1 MRRWRRLRGSRME
14 SRRGQWC
21 GRERRCGRRRERE
34 RRRQHGRRCRGS
46 LRRWQRG
53 RIGRR
58 LRRCCSRGRAKR
70 RAVLWVRGRWQ
81 RRERRRRHRRRWRC
95 RRRPQGRR
103 RRRRGQWRQGWWG
116 RGRRRRHERWWPR
129 REGGFGDFD
138 GQRAVGQAEVG
149 GDGGAHLRL
158 REAAAE
164 QRARLRR
171 TALFYDE
178 KQHVHPLKRRVGH
191 GHAAAVQLR
200 DLRRQAAAAE
210 GARQHGAGSGSAA
223 TLQRA
228 PAARDERAAR
238 RGGLARRLEL
248 RRQRRRVLAVRHLE
262 AHLPRLRDADGAAGV
277 VVGRQAL
284 HSLDDLLGGEGGR
297 GLTVVHFHRHRHRE
311 CRRREWWRCDG
322 RRGRGTRRRRRGRK
336 WRRGWGRRREERREV
351 DPRNMGRRLR
361 WWRCGR
367 R

>member
-129 REGGFGDFD
+129 REDGFEDFD

-171 TALFYDE
+171 TALFYDG

-228 PAARDERAAR
+228 PAARDAQRPPAQKRTWRA
-238 RGGLARRLEL
+238 
-248 RRQRRRVLAVRHLE
+248 Q
-262 AHLPRLRDADGAAGV
+262 
-277 VVGRQAL
+277 
-284 HSLDDLLGGEGGR
+284 
-297 GLTVVHFHRHRHRE
+297 
-311 CRRREWWRCDG
+311 
-322 RRGRGTRRRRRGRK
+322 
-336 WRRGWGRRREERREV
+336 
-351 DPRNMGRRLR
+351 
-361 WWRCGR
+361 
-367 R
+367 